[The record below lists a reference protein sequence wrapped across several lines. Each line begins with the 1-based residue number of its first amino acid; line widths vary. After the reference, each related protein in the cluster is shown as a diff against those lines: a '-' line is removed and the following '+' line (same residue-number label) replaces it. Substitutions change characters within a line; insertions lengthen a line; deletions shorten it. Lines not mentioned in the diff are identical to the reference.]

1 MRFPVLLTAG
11 VLINALGAGFPAA
24 LHAQVRNLPL
34 PSWDGGELLQRHG
47 PGQRVESAHVSLNP
61 LQGSSATRPHAGT
74 GLLVGGLVG
83 VAATTVFLVGFCSD
97 PDTVCGA
104 DEVGR
109 AVLVFLIPPAVVGA
123 IIGSL
128 VRTER

>member
-1 MRFPVLLTAG
+1 MRFAVLLTAG
-11 VLINALGAGFPAA
+11 VLIDALGAGLPAA
-24 LHAQVRNLPL
+24 LQAQVRDLPL
-34 PSWDGGELLQRHG
+34 PTWQGEQLLQGHG
-47 PGQRVESAHVSLNP
+47 PGQSVEPARVSLIS
-61 LQGSSATRPHAGT
+61 LRRSSATRSHAGT
-74 GLLVGGLVG
+74 GLLIGGLVG

-109 AVLVFLIPPAVVGA
+109 AVLVFLVPPAVVGA
-123 IIGSL
+123 LIGSL

>member
-11 VLINALGAGFPAA
+11 VLIHALGAGLPAA
-24 LHAQVRNLPL
+24 LPAQVRDLPL
-34 PSWDGGELLQRHG
+34 PTWHVGELLQRHR
-47 PGQRVESAHVSLNP
+47 PGQSVESARVSLNP
-61 LQGSSATRPHAGT
+61 LQGSSATRSHAGT
-74 GLLVGGLVG
+74 GLLIGGLVG

-109 AVLVFLIPPAVVGA
+109 AVLVFLVPPAVVGA
-123 IIGSL
+123 LIGSL